1 MIRKPQDVI
10 VKPVMTEK
18 STTLTQTQN
27 VITFQVARDANKVEI
42 KNAVEQLFQVKVD
55 SVRVMHKEG
64 KIRKVGRS
72 IGRTSPKKKAYVKLK
87 AGEKLPPIFEGV

>member
-1 MIRKPQDVI
+1 MRKPQEII

-27 VITFQVARDANKVEI
+27 VITFQVAKDANKVEI
-42 KNAVEQLFQVKVD
+42 KHAVESLFLVKVD

>member
-1 MIRKPQDVI
+1 MRKPQDII

-27 VITFQVARDANKVEI
+27 VITFQVAQDANKVEI
-42 KNAVEQLFQVKVD
+42 KSAVEALFQVKVD

>member
-1 MIRKPQDVI
+1 VRKAQDVI

-18 STTLTQTQN
+18 STTLTQTRN
-27 VITFQVARDANKVEI
+27 VITFQVAKDANKLEI
-42 KNAVEQLFQVKVD
+42 KHAVESLFQVKVD

-72 IGRTSPKKKAYVKLK
+72 IGRTSSKKKAYVTLK

>member
-18 STTLTQTQN
+18 STNLTQTRN
-27 VITFQVARDANKVEI
+27 VITFQVAKDANKVEI
-42 KNAVEQLFQVKVD
+42 KHAVEALFQVKVEA
-55 SVRVMHKEG
+55 VRVMHKEG

-72 IGRTSPKKKAYVKLK
+72 IGRTSSRKKAYVTLK

>member
-1 MIRKPQDVI
+1 MRNPQDVI

-27 VITFQVARDANKVEI
+27 IITFQVARDANKVEI
-42 KNAVEQLFQVKVD
+42 KSAVELLFQVKVD

-72 IGRTSPKKKAYVKLK
+72 IGRTSPKKKAYVKLR

>member
-1 MIRKPQDVI
+1 MRKAQDII

-27 VITFQVARDANKVEI
+27 VITFQVARDANKIEI
-42 KNAVEQLFQVKVD
+42 KHAVETLFQVKVD

-72 IGRTSPKKKAYVKLK
+72 IGRTSPKKKAYVKLR

>member
-10 VKPVMTEK
+10 VKPIMTEK

-27 VITFQVARDANKVEI
+27 VISFQVARDANKVEI
-42 KNAVEQLFQVKVD
+42 KNAVEQLFHGNVD
-55 SVRVMHKEG
+55 AVRVMYREG

-72 IGRTSPKKKAYVKLK
+72 IGRTSPRKKAYVKLK

>member
-1 MIRKPQDVI
+1 VRKPQDII

-27 VITFQVARDANKVEI
+27 VITFQVAKDANKVEI
-42 KNAVEQLFQVKVD
+42 KNAVETLFQVKVD
-55 SVRVMHKEG
+55 AVRVMHKEG

-72 IGRTSPKKKAYVKLK
+72 IGRTSPKKKAYVKL
-87 AGEKLPPIFEGV
+87 APGQKLPPIFEGV

>member
-1 MIRKPQDVI
+1 MRKPQDVI

-27 VITFQVARDANKVEI
+27 VITFQVAKDANKVEI
-42 KNAVEQLFQVKVD
+42 KSAVEALFQVKVD

-72 IGRTSPKKKAYVKLK
+72 IGRTQDRKKAYVKLK